1 MKNILK
7 LKNQRWDTYSMKNKV
22 AIVAANYYENI
33 TNDLID
39 GVKNNINSS
48 FDTNTYLVDGAW
60 EIIYKINDLSL
71 NESIDKFI
79 AIGVIVKGDTDHYEY
94 ISKGVIDGLINLT
107 IKNNIYIA
115 NCVLNVLNI
124 DQAIARTIGEKNKG
138 LEAASALNNL
148 FV

>member
-1 MKNILK
+1 
-7 LKNQRWDTYSMKNKV
+7 MKNKV

-33 TNDLID
+33 TNNLVD
-39 GVKNNINSS
+39 GVKNNLNES
-48 FDTNTYLVDGAW
+48 FDTNTYFVDGAW
-60 EIIYKINDLSL
+60 ELIFKINDLSV
-71 NESIDKFI
+71 NESIDKFV

-94 ISKGVIDGLINLT
+94 ISKGVADGLINLT

-124 DQAIARTIGEKNKG
+124 DQAIARTKGDKNKG
-138 LEAASALNNL
+138 MEAASALNNL

>member
-1 MKNILK
+1 
-7 LKNQRWDTYSMKNKV
+7 MKNKV

-33 TNDLID
+33 TNDLVD
-39 GVKNNINSS
+39 GVKNNLNVS

-71 NESIDKFI
+71 NDSIDKFV
-79 AIGVIVKGDTDHYEY
+79 AIGVIIKGDTDHYEY
-94 ISKGVIDGLINLT
+94 ISKGVVDGLINLT

-115 NCVLNVLNI
+115 NCVLNVLNM
-124 DQAIARTIGEKNKG
+124 DQAIARTKGSKNKG
-138 LEAASALNNL
+138 IEAASALNNL